1 MPQHHVAWTAADRN
15 DAPPE
20 KREQVPA
27 SSPAKPSLSSFVEI
41 AEVCPTLSRSSSSVD
56 LANGDHEKHPPA
68 PGAAAMPAP
77 EAEAAQPKTG
87 GYDVAYPDRSM
98 VISRYKE
105 KRKNRM

>member
-1 MPQHHVAWTAADRN
+1 
-15 DAPPE
+15 
-20 KREQVPA
+20 
-27 SSPAKPSLSSFVEI
+27 
-41 AEVCPTLSRSSSSVD
+41 
-56 LANGDHEKHPPA
+56 
-68 PGAAAMPAP
+68 MPAP

>member
-1 MPQHHVAWTAADRN
+1 MPQHREAWTAADRK

-27 SSPAKPSLSSFVEI
+27 SSPAEPSLSSFVEI
-41 AEVCPTLSRSSSSVD
+41 AEVCPTLSRSSSGSVD
-56 LANGDHEKHPPA
+56 LTNGGPDHPPA
-68 PGAAAMPAP
+68 PAAVIPAP